1 MQATKF
7 QSAPFGGA
15 LALLALTHP
24 RLRVPVHSKCWCRR
38 CHEGA
43 APSAGVLLPGSLLA
57 VRGDI
62 DGWRRQGTVAKLLQ
76 SQSFA
81 PLEKMNG
88 FSLQRDAGKG
98 LERSCIFYNTISQHF
113 RKRGQTSSQI
123 SDPGGC
129 RQQHEP
135 VQVAGLTK
143 RAFLFVLL
151 KLCLISFSIF
161 LNSTYSD
168 WFSMGSVGNVAMGGT
183 RVVSGV
189 ASLSDRALQLMKETL
204 IFSSPTKPPTC
215 RPMDVKPSQL
225 RFSPAPI
232 QQKETNKCNS
242 WSGANVIKPAGPQMQ
257 EWEHGTGR
265 TDNNSLE
272 VFSWPQRAQV

>member
-1 MQATKF
+1 M
-7 QSAPFGGA
+7 
-15 LALLALTHP
+15 
-24 RLRVPVHSKCWCRR
+24 
-38 CHEGA
+38 
-43 APSAGVLLPGSLLA
+43 
-57 VRGDI
+57 
-62 DGWRRQGTVAKLLQ
+62 AKLLQ

-232 QQKETNKCNS
+232 QQKGTNKCNS

-265 TDNNSLE
+265 TDSNSLE
-272 VFSWPQRAQV
+272 VFPGHSELRSEAELLPFPNTERLGPALPGLCLMQSCLGKSEVAGAMGSELYWGLLERVPLKPGTSARAG